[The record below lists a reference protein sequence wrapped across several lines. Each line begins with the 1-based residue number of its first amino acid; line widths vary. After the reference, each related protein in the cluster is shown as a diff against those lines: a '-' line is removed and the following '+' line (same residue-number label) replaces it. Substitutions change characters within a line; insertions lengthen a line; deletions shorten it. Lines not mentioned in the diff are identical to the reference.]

1 MKLTKLLM
9 IILALF
15 LFTGAATIIV
25 NAQNQKSD
33 EKKTEKEKDDDDDDR
48 EENDSAEAQMELAK
62 QAKISLE
69 EGRGKTLE
77 RVSGD
82 VLESELEREKGRLVY
97 EFEIRDKNS
106 KVQEVLVDADTGEI
120 IGVEEESENDD
131 EEDKP
136 KSQAKTDKG
145 KWYEFWRRI
154 PGL

>member
-25 NAQNQKSD
+25 NTQNQKSD

-48 EENDSAEAQMELAK
+48 EDDDSPKAQKELAK

-69 EGRGKTLE
+69 EARRKALE
-77 RVSGD
+77 RVSGN
-82 VLESELEREKGRLVY
+82 VLESELEREKGSLVY
-97 EFEIRDKNS
+97 EFEIRDKNG
-106 KVQEVLVDADTGEI
+106 KVQEV
-120 IGVEEESENDD
+120 S
-131 EEDKP
+131 EDKP

>member
-33 EKKTEKEKDDDDDDR
+33 DKTTEKEKDDDDREDD
-48 EENDSAEAQMELAK
+48 DSPEAQRELAK

-69 EGRGKTLE
+69 EARRTALE
-77 RVSGD
+77 RVAGNI
-82 VLESELEREKGRLVY
+82 LESELEKEKGRLVY
-97 EFEIRDKNS
+97 EFEIRDKNG
-106 KVQEVLVDADTGEI
+106 KVQEVLVAADTGEI
-120 IGVEEESENDD
+120 ISVEEESENDD
-131 EEDKP
+131 DEETDP

-145 KWYEFWRRI
+145 KWFEFWRRI